1 MERRDFLKI
10 GAGAGGAFVA
20 SFSLPLPATGAA
32 RAAAS
37 AVASAS
43 GSASTAAFEP
53 SVYIRIAPTGRIT
66 YVIPF
71 VEMGQG
77 AFTAI
82 PMMLAEEMDLP
93 LSAVTIEQAPADE
106 KRYANPIFG
115 MQITGG
121 SASMQAAWKAV
132 RTAGATCRA
141 MLVDAAAATWQCG
154 AQDCA
159 TRDGTV
165 VQKATGKQLS
175 YGALATRAAALPV
188 PKDVPPK
195 DPTSYRLVGTPA
207 KRLDTRSK
215 TNGSAPFG
223 IDVRLPGMKVAAIT
237 HCPVAGGK
245 VRRVDDAKAR
255 AVRGV
260 RQVLVADDIVGV
272 VADHYG
278 AARKGLAALV
288 IDWDEGP
295 NAEFS
300 TATWKRSVR
309 DALKGQGIVSK
320 QEGDVAAAMDSAGKG
335 SGGARLIR
343 ADYDAPTMVHAPLE
357 PMNCTLHFKDG
368 GCEVWLGTQAPVK
381 TQQAIAAVSG
391 VPVER
396 IVVHNHLIGG
406 GFGRR
411 LDAEYVGQA
420 AKLAKQ
426 VAYPLKV
433 VYSREEDIRHGSLR
447 PLYCDEMAA
456 TLDASGRI
464 SGFSHRLAGSS
475 IVARY
480 APQWLQPG
488 VADPD
493 AVEAAETPYAIPAR
507 RVEYVAVEPPAGY
520 LTAFWRGVGPNHNA
534 WVVEGFMDELALAAK
549 ADPVAFR
556 LAHLGENPRL
566 KAVLETAAAKSGW
579 GSPLPARS
587 GRGVAVLNAW
597 GSYIAMVVELG
608 VTPDG
613 AVLVRRLTTA
623 LDCGIAVNPD
633 SVVAQMEGGHIFGL
647 TAVMLGNL
655 TIERGRV
662 QQSNFHD
669 FPLMRIDQT
678 PRMDIH
684 LVRSSAEPGGVGEIG
699 TAIVAPAYINALYAA
714 TGKRFRSYPLTA
726 EELKA

>member
-1 MERRDFLKI
+1 MERRQFLKI
-10 GAGAGGAFVA
+10 GAGTGGAFVA
-20 SFSLPLPATGAA
+20 SFALPLRAVKAAPAAP
-32 RAAAS
+32 
-37 AVASAS
+37 
-43 GSASTAAFEP
+43 AAFEP
-53 SVYIRIAPTGRIT
+53 SVYIRIAPSGQVT

-77 AFTAI
+77 SFTAI
-82 PMMLAEEMDLP
+82 PMMLAEEMDVP
-93 LSAVTIEQAPADE
+93 LAGVVVEQAPADE
-106 KRYANPIFG
+106 RRYANPVFG

-121 SASMQAAWKAV
+121 SASMIAAWKAV

-141 MLVDAAAATWQCG
+141 MLVSAAADTWQCG

-159 TRDGTV
+159 TQAGKV
-165 VQKATGKQLS
+165 VQKSTGKQLS
-175 YGALATRAAALPV
+175 YGQLAGKAAALPV

-195 DPTSYRLVGTPA
+195 DPRQYRLVGTPA
-207 KRLDTRSK
+207 RRLDMKAKSD
-215 TNGSAPFG
+215 GSAKFG
-223 IDVRLPGMKVAAIT
+223 IDTRLPGMKVAAIA

-245 VRRVDDAKAR
+245 VRRVDDARAR

-288 IDWDEGP
+288 VDWDEGP
-295 NAEFS
+295 NAGFS
-300 TATWKRSVR
+300 TQAWKASVR
-309 DALKGQGIVSK
+309 DALKRKGIVSK
-320 QEGDVAAAMDSAGKG
+320 QEGDFAAAKAAPGT
-335 SGGARLIR
+335 RLVEVE
-343 ADYDAPTMVHAPLE
+343 YDAPTMVHAPLE
-357 PMNCTLHFKDG
+357 PMNCTLHFHDG

-381 TQQAIAAVSG
+381 VQQAVAAASG
-391 VPVER
+391 VAVEK
-396 IVVHNHLIGG
+396 IQVHNFLIGG

-426 VAYPLKV
+426 VNFPLKV
-433 VYSREEDIRHGSLR
+433 VYSREEDIRHGSFR

-456 TLDASGRI
+456 TLDTAGRI
-464 SGFSHRLAGSS
+464 TGFSHRLSGSS

-493 AVEAAETPYAIPAR
+493 AVEAAETPYSIPAR
-507 RVEYVAVEPPAGY
+507 IVEYVAVEPPAGY
-520 LTAFWRGVGPNHNA
+520 MTAFWRGVGPNHNA
-534 WVVEGFMDELALAAK
+534 WAVEGFMDELAVTAK

-556 LAHLGENPRL
+556 LAHLGGNPRL

-579 GSPLPARS
+579 GGPLPPRA

-597 GSYIAMVVELG
+597 GSYIAMVIELG
-608 VTPDG
+608 VGNDG
-613 AVLVRRLTTA
+613 AVNVRRVTTA
-623 LDCGIAVNPD
+623 IDCGIAVNPD
-633 SVVAQMEGGHIFGL
+633 SVMAQMEGGHVFGL
-647 TAVMLGNL
+647 TAVMLGQL
-655 TIERGRV
+655 TIDQGRV

-684 LVRSSAEPGGVGEIG
+684 LTRSLEEPGGVGEIG
-699 TAIVAPAYINALYAA
+699 TAIAAPAYINALYAA
-714 TGKRFRSYPLTA
+714 TGKRFRSYPVAA

>member
-1 MERRDFLKI
+1 MERREFLKI
-10 GAGAGGAFVA
+10 GAGTGGAFVA
-20 SFSLPLPATGAA
+20 SFALPLRAVKAA
-32 RAAAS
+32 PAAA
-37 AVASAS
+37 
-43 GSASTAAFEP
+43 TAAFEP
-53 SVYIRIAPTGRIT
+53 SVYIRIAPSGQVT

-77 AFTAI
+77 SFTAI
-82 PMMLAEEMDLP
+82 PMMLAEEMDVP
-93 LSAVTIEQAPADE
+93 LAGVVVEQAPADE

-121 SASMQAAWKAV
+121 SASMIAAWKAV

-141 MLVDAAAATWQCG
+141 MLVSAAADTWQCG

-159 TRDGTV
+159 TQAGKV
-165 VQKATGKQLS
+165 VQKSTGKQLS
-175 YGALATRAAALPV
+175 YGQLAGKAAALPV

-195 DPTSYRLVGTPA
+195 DPKQYRLVGTPA
-207 KRLDTRSK
+207 RRLDMK
-215 TNGSAPFG
+215 TKSDGTAKFG
-223 IDVRLPGMKVAAIT
+223 IDTRLPGMKVAAIA
-237 HCPVAGGK
+237 HCPVVGGK

-288 IDWDEGP
+288 VDWDEGP
-295 NAEFS
+295 NAGFS
-300 TATWKRSVR
+300 TQAWKASVR
-309 DALKGQGIVSK
+309 DALKRKGIVSK
-320 QEGDVAAAMDSAGKG
+320 QEGDFAAAKAAPGT
-335 SGGARLIR
+335 RLVEVE
-343 ADYDAPTMVHAPLE
+343 YDAPTMVHAPLE
-357 PMNCTLHFKDG
+357 PMNCTLHFHDG

-381 TQQAIAAVSG
+381 VQQAVAAASG
-391 VPVER
+391 VAVEK
-396 IVVHNHLIGG
+396 IQVHNFLIGG

-426 VAYPLKV
+426 VSFPLKV
-433 VYSREEDIRHGSLR
+433 VYSREEDIRHGSFR

-456 TLDASGRI
+456 TLDAAGKI
-464 SGFSHRLAGSS
+464 TGFSHRLSGSS

-493 AVEAAETPYAIPAR
+493 AVEAAETPYSIPSR
-507 RVEYVAVEPPAGY
+507 IVEYVAVEPPAGY
-520 LTAFWRGVGPNHNA
+520 MTAFWRGVGPNHNA
-534 WVVEGFMDELALAAK
+534 WAVEGFMDELAFTAK

-556 LAHLGENPRL
+556 LAHLGGNPRL

-579 GSPLPARS
+579 GGPLPPRV

-597 GSYIAMVVELG
+597 GSYIAMVIELSVG
-608 VTPDG
+608 NDG
-613 AVLVRRLTTA
+613 AVNVRRVTTA
-623 LDCGIAVNPD
+623 IDCGIAVNPD
-633 SVVAQMEGGHIFGL
+633 SVMAQMEGGHVFGL

-655 TIERGRV
+655 TIDQGRV

-684 LVRSSAEPGGVGEIG
+684 LTRSLEDPGGVGEIG
-699 TAIVAPAYINALYAA
+699 TAIVAPAYINALHAA
-714 TGKRFRSYPLTA
+714 TGKRFRSYPVTA